1 MTHASTKTQH
11 RKENS
16 FIRGTQDCEGAQ
28 CMVPAFYSILNVQS
42 TCVAPLSKQILHS
55 EILRD
60 ACCTSECSCP
70 SLYSQAC
77 ILHHPISHV
86 IHVAPL
92 RLFVPKCGEGVIHG
106 HTVIL
111 VMASSTIVLIDHVI
125 WFLQMLKSIV
135 EKNLGMSG
143 VSGNSMEKGL
153 FKEELVGSDSSDIRL
168 V

>member
-1 MTHASTKTQH
+1 MRNCNNGIIYSADCFHSDFTCLVSVCWLTAVMTHASTKTQH

-77 ILHHPISHV
+77 IS
-86 IHVAPL
+86 
-92 RLFVPKCGEGVIHG
+92 
-106 HTVIL
+106 
-111 VMASSTIVLIDHVI
+111 ASSHFTCDSRRSSSPVCPEMWWRGYTWSYCHT
-125 WFLQMLKSIV
+125 
-135 EKNLGMSG
+135 
-143 VSGNSMEKGL
+143 
-153 FKEELVGSDSSDIRL
+153 SDGQ
-168 V
+168 